1 MYSWDDPDDRVA
13 IAQMNAELRHAQL
26 DLLSARCSADRL
38 RLRYSLQDL
47 AQHAQRDVL
56 HKAIRHAVALSNYYL
71 SIQREVPGYSIPFS
85 QAQFVT
91 AVECVSEYLKEQRET
106 YLRASQPLSTEQK
119 KLLRPFFSAALLDR
133 VRSLELHGKRI
144 PLPAFYEK
152 AQAIGIANL
161 PELTHMASLTFLDV
175 IVFNEQRSDRALFH
189 GLVHAA
195 QFQILGLEHYTNLFV
210 RAFLS
215 TQAHFNVPLE
225 SQAIAMESKF
235 ASHPEE
241 SFSVEE
247 EIRLWLRER
256 RYEIQENAQGRTLL
270 A

>member
-47 AQHAQRDVL
+47 AHHAQKDVL

-71 SIQREVPGYSIPFS
+71 SIQREIPGYSISFS

-106 YLRASQPLSTEQK
+106 YLRASLPLTADQK
-119 KLLRPFFSAALLDR
+119 KLLRPFFSTALLDR
-133 VRSLELHGKRI
+133 VRFLELHGKRI
-144 PLPAFYEK
+144 PLPAFYET
-152 AQAIGIANL
+152 AQAMGIANL

-210 RAFLS
+210 RAFLR
-215 TQAHFNVPLE
+215 THAHFNVPLE
-225 SQAIAMESKF
+225 SQAFAMESKF
-235 ASHPEE
+235 VSHPEE
-241 SFSVEE
+241 PFSVEE
-247 EIRLWLRER
+247 EIRLWLSER
-256 RYEIQENAQGRTLL
+256 RYEVEENAKGRGLL